1 MHDGYR
7 LEGRVVEQPDGDR
20 QITSWTLSRG
30 DIDGVDVS
38 GLTVLLV
45 YPGPV
50 VVLDELATPE
60 QAEAVREVF
69 ADRSSS
75 FYLAPLTVRSDR
87 LSISIPEQGI
97 DCHVTLSA
105 S

>member
-7 LEGRVVEQPDGDR
+7 LEGTIVEQPDGGR
-20 QITSWTLSRG
+20 QITAWTLSHG

-45 YPGPV
+45 
-50 VVLDELATPE
+50 
-60 QAEAVREVF
+60 

-105 S
+105 P

>member
-7 LEGRVVEQPDGDR
+7 LEGTVVEQPTGGR
-20 QITSWTLSRG
+20 LITAWMVSRG
-30 DIDGVDVS
+30 EIGGVDVS
-38 GLTVLLV
+38 GLTVLFV

-60 QAEAVREVF
+60 QAQALRDVF
-69 ADRSSS
+69 ADRAGG
-75 FYLAPLTVRSDR
+75 FYLAPLTVRSRR
-87 LSISIPEQGI
+87 LSVSIPEQGI